1 MRPPLFHREWCRH
14 IATTTVHRG
23 IAFEERSM
31 KLLQDNLSMSLQRVG
46 GREDGGIDLQGW
58 WWLPPSSVSLAK
70 SNIHSTPRRRLRIIA
85 QCKAEK
91 KKIGPKYVRELE
103 GVMLRFRSLAP
114 NSSLHDACFARED
127 LPSAPEYPLV
137 ALLVSESPFT
147 KSTLLRAHSS
157 PLPLFLL
164 HVPPLQPE
172 TCQDHE
178 NEDEIHPTAGMGSAF
193 WNSALGGPRGVLEG
207 EMEIRWERSADI
219 HGRPGIWWRNRRL
232 DNWVPDNDI
241 GHTGTKHEAKLQ
253 QRL

>member
-1 MRPPLFHREWCRH
+1 
-14 IATTTVHRG
+14 
-23 IAFEERSM
+23 M

-46 GREDGGIDLQGW
+46 GKEDGGIDLQGW
-58 WWLPPSSVSLAK
+58 WWLPPSSVSSAK
-70 SNIHSTPRRRLRIIA
+70 SSTPRRRLRIIA

-103 GVMLRFRSLAP
+103 GVMLRFRSLAIGLP
-114 NSSLHDACFARED
+114 NSSLHDACFSRED
-127 LPSAPEYPLV
+127 LPSVPEYP
-137 ALLVSESPFT
+137 
-147 KSTLLRAHSS
+147 SS

-164 HVPPLQPE
+164 HIPPLQPE
-172 TCQDHE
+172 TCQDHDKE
-178 NEDEIHPTAGMGSAF
+178 NEIHPTVGMGSAF
-193 WNSALGGPRGVLEG
+193 WNPALGGPRGVLEG

-232 DNWVPDNDI
+232 ENWVPDNDI